1 MNVDFLKVI
10 INNASLLLM
19 LGLLNQI
26 GHQIIKNKK
35 ANILVDGFI
44 SGLIC
49 IALMMNP
56 LTLMEGLV
64 FDTRS
69 IYLGLITLFFHPLS
83 AIIAGFMAIFY
94 RLLLGGVGIWMG
106 VSVIVTVIAF
116 GFIWKR
122 YIYRKFKI
130 NRYFEI
136 YIYGIYIHILMLVC
150 MFLLPSSI
158 AFLTFEKL
166 SVYIILIYPVI
177 TFILGTLL
185 FQMNDRKILEDR
197 IREDEAVY
205 HGIFETNHAVMLLID
220 PKDGKIYDA
229 NIAAVS
235 FYGYNRSQLLNMN
248 INQINTLSKDEV
260 QIEMY
265 KAAKLQQNYFEFKH
279 RKSNGEIVD
288 VESYSGLINRLGK
301 TLLYSIVHDVSKKTS
316 YQKALVER
324 DKLLGNILNYSP
336 YAVFVQMK
344 GNFWYLNQ
352 TACLLFGVDNSD
364 ELIGK
369 SIYNNF
375 HPDHHKQ
382 MRKRI
387 DSISDLQLRV
397 DPIEYTLIRADGSKV
412 EAEVVT
418 TMYEYNGEKGTMT
431 FAHDITD
438 QKQVKMIKT
447 ELEQRSH
454 QQQKLESIGLLAGGV
469 AHEINNPL
477 NGIMNYAE
485 LILELADNSS
495 IREYSGEIVNETLR
509 ISEIVKSLL
518 QFSRMDKK
526 SHSYA
531 NIEDIIK
538 RTLSLIHA
546 IYRKENIN
554 LLVVIEPDLPQ
565 IICRS
570 QQIQQVLMNLLTN
583 ARDALNERPK
593 SSVKGKEILLK
604 SYLMNLEGKEWLVLS
619 VRDNGVGIELDNQKK
634 IFEPFYSTKSKD
646 KGTGLGLSITFGI
659 VNEHGGFIE
668 VESVL
673 NNYTE
678 FKIYL
683 PVTKGDYV

>member
-1 MNVDFLKVI
+1 MNVDFLKNI

-35 ANILVDGFI
+35 TNIIVDGFI

-49 IALMMNP
+49 ISLMMNP
-56 LTLMEGLV
+56 LTFMEGLV

-69 IYLGLITLFFHPLS
+69 IYLGLITLFFHPIS
-83 AIIAGFMAIFY
+83 ALIAGFMAIFY
-94 RLLLGGVGIWMG
+94 RLYLGGVGVWMG
-106 VSVIVTVIAF
+106 IAVIISVIIF

-136 YIYGIYIHILMLVC
+136 YIFGVYIHIIMLLC
-150 MFLLPSSI
+150 MILLPSTI

-166 SVYIILIYPVI
+166 SLYVILIYPFI
-177 TFILGTLL
+177 TLILGTLL
-185 FQMNDRKILEDR
+185 YQMNDRKILEDR

-205 HGIFETNHAVMLLID
+205 HGMFENNHAVMLLID
-220 PKDGKIYDA
+220 PKDGRIYDA
-229 NIAAVS
+229 NIASES
-235 FYGYNRSQLLNMN
+235 FYGYTRNQLTSMN
-248 INQINTLSKDEV
+248 INQINTLTKEAV
-260 QIEMY
+260 QVEMT
-265 KAAKLQQNYFEFKH
+265 KAAHLQQNYFEFKH

-301 TLLYSIVHDVSKKTS
+301 TLLYSIIHDVSKKVS
-316 YQKALVER
+316 YQKALIER

-336 YAVFVQMK
+336 YAIFVQMNYK
-344 GNFWYLNQ
+344 FWYLNQ
-352 TACLLFGVDNSD
+352 TACELFGVQKSD
-364 ELIGK
+364 ELLGK
-369 SIYNNF
+369 SIFDYFLPEN
-375 HPDHHKQ
+375 HIQ
-382 MRKRI
+382 MKKRI
-387 DSISDLQLRV
+387 NSINDKKTSV
-397 DPIEYTLIRADGSKV
+397 DPIEYTLVKMDGSKIIV
-412 EAEVVT
+412 EVVT

-438 QKQVKMIKT
+438 QNQLKIIKN
-447 ELEQRSH
+447 ELEQRSQ

-485 LILELADNSS
+485 LIMEISNNNS
-495 IREYSGEIVNETLR
+495 IREYSGEIISETVR

-518 QFSRMDKK
+518 QFSRTDKK
-526 SHSYA
+526 THSYA

-538 RTLSLIHA
+538 RTLTLIQA

-554 LLVVIEPDLPQ
+554 LLVLIEPDLPQ

-583 ARDALNERPK
+583 ARDAINEQNSKIVRN
-593 SSVKGKEILLK
+593 KEIILK
-604 SYLMNLEGKEWLVLS
+604 AYLCNVNDHDWLIVN
-619 VRDNGVGIELDNQKK
+619 VRDNGVGIEFENQKR

-646 KGTGLGLSITFGI
+646 KGTGLGLSISYGI
-659 VNEHGGFIE
+659 IQEHGGYIE
-668 VESVL
+668 VESVR
-673 NNYTE
+673 NEFTE
-678 FKIYL
+678 FKVYL
-683 PVTKGDYV
+683 PVNKGDYV